1 MRVIIPL
8 DRLESYLSSYDVDLL
23 VHYGIP
29 LHKVVAECV
38 RVALEQSF
46 EREVPMAK
54 DIFVEELYRDNRY
67 IISDLAKNRGFA
79 PTTEDKIVHC
89 TNVMYVVYRQL
100 FHYINNIAAE
110 LFTEV
115 GMEYNVNVSSHYIL
129 PDGALFMDIDADYF
143 PFNLQKE
150 DINHVEKT
158 VNTTYRRHR
167 RGI

>member
-29 LHKVVAECV
+29 LHTVIAECI

-46 EREVPMAK
+46 EREVPMSK
-54 DIFVEELYRDNRY
+54 DIFVEELYRDNRHV
-67 IISDLAKNRGFA
+67 ISDLAKDKGYA
-79 PTTEDKIVHC
+79 PTTEDKIAHC
-89 TNVMYVVYRQL
+89 INVMYVVYKQL
-100 FHYINNIAAE
+100 FHYVNNIAAD
-110 LFTEV
+110 LFNEV
-115 GMEYNVNVSSHYIL
+115 AIGYNVNVSSHYIL
-129 PDGALFMDIDADYF
+129 PDGSLFMDVDVDYF

-150 DINHVEKT
+150 DTRHVEKT